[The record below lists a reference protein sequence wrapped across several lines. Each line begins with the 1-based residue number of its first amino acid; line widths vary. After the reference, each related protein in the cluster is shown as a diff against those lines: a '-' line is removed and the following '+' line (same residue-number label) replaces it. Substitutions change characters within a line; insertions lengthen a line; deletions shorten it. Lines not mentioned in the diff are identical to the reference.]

1 MTASIKLREI
11 ANFLWNQP
19 EQNSRKWL
27 GVTSVEGFLGK
38 DRVPVMENAT
48 GTEGKNH
55 INLLTGLKLSLFK
68 DKEVSSV

>member
-1 MTASIKLREI
+1 
-11 ANFLWNQP
+11 
-19 EQNSRKWL
+19 
-27 GVTSVEGFLGK
+27 
-38 DRVPVMENAT
+38 MENAT